1 MSVTKLKYTF
11 KEAYKSTISEYIVNK
26 RLAQAEYLLVNTDL
40 SISKVAQAVGYKKSV
55 NFSDAFN
62 KNTGLLP
69 LAYRKVSTEK
79 Q

>member
-40 SISKVAQAVGYKKSV
+40 SISQVAQAVGYKKSG
-55 NFSDAFN
+55 NFSDAFH

-69 LAYRKVSTEK
+69 LAYRKASGEK
-79 Q
+79 